1 MSVSSASPP
10 TARRL
15 PSEPVMRGALV
26 ALGVMSLLIGLYQAV
41 APASFVH
48 DIGPFGEPNGHYVR
62 DVATWYLAFG
72 AVLPFAAARPSWRV
86 PLLVLGIAQGAL
98 HLVNHV
104 VDVGEADPV
113 GVGVFNA
120 VSLAAVLALM
130 VWLLAG
136 ARSAER

>member
-10 TARRL
+10 ASRRL
-15 PSEPVMRGALV
+15 PSESTMRGALV
-26 ALGVMSLLIGLYQAV
+26 AIGVVSLLIGLYQV
-41 APASFVH
+41 IAPDSFVH

-72 AVLPFAAARPSWRV
+72 AVLPFAVARPSWRV
-86 PLLVLGIAQGAL
+86 PLLVLGIVQGAL

-120 VSLAAVLALM
+120 VSLAAILALM